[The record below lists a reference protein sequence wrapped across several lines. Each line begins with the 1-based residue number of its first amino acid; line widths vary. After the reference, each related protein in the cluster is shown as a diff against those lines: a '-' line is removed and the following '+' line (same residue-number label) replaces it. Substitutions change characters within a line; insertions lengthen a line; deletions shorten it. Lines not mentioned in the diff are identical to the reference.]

1 MMSYTEE
8 FSVKSYETDHKG
20 NFKPFAFMNHAQ
32 EMAGAHALSLG
43 FGYEQLMESGNIW
56 VLSRVHVKFLKM
68 PIWRD
73 ELSMTTWH
81 KGADRLFGFR
91 DYRVKDK
98 TGEEIIVATSS
109 WLVINHLS
117 RRVQRIESILGS
129 GMEGALSTNA
139 IEEPAQRLSTPP
151 NAVPVGKR
159 VVSLSDID
167 INMHTNNARYVEWAM
182 DVISPEIGY
191 NMVVKE
197 MWINFNNESLP
208 GDIIDLYTSY
218 DPDLFVEGKRGDTSI
233 FQLKIVNS

>member
-32 EMAGAHALSLG
+32 EMAGTHALSLG
-43 FGYEQLMESGNIW
+43 FGYDQLIESGNVW

-68 PIWRD
+68 PVWRE

-91 DYRVKDK
+91 DFKVTDK
-98 TGEEIIVATSS
+98 KGEDVILATSS

-117 RRVQRIESILGS
+117 RRVQRIESVLGDE
-129 GMEGALSTNA
+129 MKGALSEDA
-139 IEEPAQRLSTPP
+139 IKEPAQRLSTPS
-151 NAVPVGKR
+151 NALFAGKR
-159 VVSLSDID
+159 VVCLSDID

-182 DVISPEIGY
+182 DVISPKIGY

-197 MWINFNNESLP
+197 LWINFNNESLP
-208 GDIIDLYTSY
+208 SDEIDLYVSY
-218 DPDLFVEGKRGDTSI
+218 DPEIFVEGKRGDSSI
-233 FQLKIVNS
+233 FQLKIISA